1 MPVFFVSL
9 SAQVYAVINPVGC
22 CAQGP
27 SRRPKDGE
35 GVLEGSVAP
44 AGKKTLET
52 LGAADSIAEALEM
65 AANER
70 QRHEVNFLQRAAHPT
85 HFVQRFA
92 GRHQAVVACQALSNC
107 HFSSSI
113 VK

>member
-1 MPVFFVSL
+1 M
-9 SAQVYAVINPVGC
+9 
-22 CAQGP
+22 QGP
-27 SRRPKDGE
+27 SGRPKDGE

-70 QRHEVNFLQRAAHPT
+70 QRHEVSHSL
-85 HFVQRFA
+85 VQMWGA
-92 GRHQAVVACQALSNC
+92 CLGSSHLTICSIWPIKHTLSIMGRSTLLGAVKLEFRLAKALFPS
-107 HFSSSI
+107 
-113 VK
+113 